1 MIMRTD
7 ILAFYAFKK
16 KVRRWIQ
23 LVKQLLSFF
32 YYFLSSGEGS
42 YFDTT
47 LEWVTSLLKELRR
60 AKRFIFLEK

>member
-1 MIMRTD
+1 MIMRTN
-7 ILAFYAFKK
+7 ILAFHAFKK

-42 YFDTT
+42 CFDTT
-47 LEWVTSLLKELRR
+47 LEWVTSLLKELRQ

>member
-7 ILAFYAFKK
+7 ILAFSAFKK

-23 LVKQLLSFF
+23 LDKQLLSSF

-47 LEWVTSLLKELRR
+47 LEWFTSLLKEVKQ
-60 AKRFIFLEK
+60 AKRFIFLGK

>member
-1 MIMRTD
+1 MIMRTN

-47 LEWVTSLLKELRR
+47 LEWVTSLLKELRQ

>member
-47 LEWVTSLLKELRR
+47 LEWGTSLLKELRR
-60 AKRFIFLEK
+60 AKRFIFLGK

>member
-42 YFDTT
+42 YFDIT
-47 LEWVTSLLKELRR
+47 LEWVTSLLKELRQ

>member
-16 KVRRWIQ
+16 KVRRWMQ
-23 LVKQLLSFF
+23 LGKQLLSFF

-47 LEWVTSLLKELRR
+47 LEWVASLLKELRQ

>member
-1 MIMRTD
+1 MIMWTD

-23 LVKQLLSFF
+23 LVKHLLSFF

-47 LEWVTSLLKELRR
+47 LEWVTSLLK
-60 AKRFIFLEK
+60 

>member
-1 MIMRTD
+1 MIMRTN

-32 YYFLSSGEGS
+32 YYFLSSGKGI

-47 LEWVTSLLKELRR
+47 LEWGTSLLKELRR